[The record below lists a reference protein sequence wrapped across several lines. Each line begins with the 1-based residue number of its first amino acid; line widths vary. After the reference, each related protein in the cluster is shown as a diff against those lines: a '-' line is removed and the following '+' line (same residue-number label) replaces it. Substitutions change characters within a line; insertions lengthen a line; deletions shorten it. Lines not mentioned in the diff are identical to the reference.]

1 LNQPETRVIV
11 KNKRDQSQIIKGKV
25 GDYCLRRVLARLPSA
40 SSAARRRLL
49 LLAVLLGFA
58 LVGKRRLE
66 IGEDLRAK
74 GLVES
79 WGHLRFSFI
88 GLARQIVA
96 SGRGSGSWRISQ
108 ENWKVER
115 FP

>member
-1 LNQPETRVIV
+1 MNR
-11 KNKRDQSQIIKGKV
+11 KRRID
-25 GDYCLRRVLARLPSA
+25 DHCLRCALVWLPSA

-49 LLAVLLGFA
+49 LLAMLLGFA
-58 LVGKRRLE
+58 LVGKRKLE
-66 IGEDLRAK
+66 IGENLRAK

-79 WGHLRFSFI
+79 WGHLRCSFI

-96 SGRGSGSWRISQ
+96 SGRGSGSWRISR

>member
-1 LNQPETRVIV
+1 MVGLRGVIRQGLTGWCRGWIPLNQPETRVIV
-11 KNKRDQSQIIKGKV
+11 KNKRDQSQIVKEKV
-25 GDYCLRRVLARLPSA
+25 DDYCLRRVLARLPYA

-49 LLAVLLGFA
+49 LLAMLLGFA
-58 LVGKRRLE
+58 LAGKRRLE

-88 GLARQIVA
+88 GLTR
-96 SGRGSGSWRISQ
+96 
-108 ENWKVER
+108 
-115 FP
+115 

>member
-1 LNQPETRVIV
+1 M
-11 KNKRDQSQIIKGKV
+11 
-25 GDYCLRRVLARLPSA
+25 
-40 SSAARRRLL
+40 
-49 LLAVLLGFA
+49 LLGFA

-88 GLARQIVA
+88 GLAR
-96 SGRGSGSWRISQ
+96 
-108 ENWKVER
+108 
-115 FP
+115 

>member
-1 LNQPETRVIV
+1 M
-11 KNKRDQSQIIKGKV
+11 
-25 GDYCLRRVLARLPSA
+25 
-40 SSAARRRLL
+40 
-49 LLAVLLGFA
+49 LLGFA

-79 WGHLRFSFI
+79 PGRLWFSFI
-88 GLARQIVA
+88 GLARQIVS
-96 SGRGSGSWRISQ
+96 SGRGSELWRISQ

>member
-1 LNQPETRVIV
+1 M
-11 KNKRDQSQIIKGKV
+11 
-25 GDYCLRRVLARLPSA
+25 
-40 SSAARRRLL
+40 
-49 LLAVLLGFA
+49 LLGFA

-96 SGRGSGSWRISQ
+96 SGRGFGSWRISQ